1 MKILVINLLSATER
15 RARLQARADQLG
27 LEIEFLVAS
36 GFDDLDDATL
46 ERLASYWM
54 RKIPGK
60 DIGCFRSHFR
70 AWELVSKLD
79 EPVLICE
86 DDAVLGN
93 TLTQTLSH
101 IEKHIKD
108 DHVYDLETVPR
119 RHLLAKKPLWTSN
132 GDPQISALRIYQNKI
147 GAGAYVLTP
156 FIAKKLVRK
165 TAGKYVMVDAYL
177 WTRTWIK
184 SYQIEPAPVF
194 QDRCL
199 DAYFGISQKEQEPSV
214 QSSGNRVYGAGRW
227 TFKSRMRRLGL
238 ELATVPLILV
248 GLVKGQHRHIKIDAK
263 TFDIDVER

>member
-1 MKILVINLLSATER
+1 MKILVINLPSATER

-27 LEIEFLVAS
+27 LEIEFLIAS
-36 GFDDLDDATL
+36 GFDDLDEATL
-46 ERLASYWM
+46 NRLASYWM

-70 AWELVSKLD
+70 AWEQVSKLD
-79 EPVLICE
+79 VPVLICE
-86 DDAVLGN
+86 DDAVLGD
-93 TLTQTLSH
+93 TLAETLNH

-132 GDPQISALRIYQNKI
+132 GDPEISARRIYQNKM
-147 GAGAYVLTP
+147 GAGAYVLMP
-156 FIAKKLVRK
+156 FIAQKLVRK

-177 WTRTWIK
+177 WTRPWIK
-184 SYQIEPAPVF
+184 SYQIEPAPAF

-199 DAYFGISQKEQEPSV
+199 DAYFGITQEEQKPSG
-214 QSSGNRVYGAGRW
+214 QPNDKRVYGAGRW

-238 ELATVPLILV
+238 ELATVPLILI
-248 GLVKGQHRHIKIDAK
+248 GLVRGQHRHIAINPE